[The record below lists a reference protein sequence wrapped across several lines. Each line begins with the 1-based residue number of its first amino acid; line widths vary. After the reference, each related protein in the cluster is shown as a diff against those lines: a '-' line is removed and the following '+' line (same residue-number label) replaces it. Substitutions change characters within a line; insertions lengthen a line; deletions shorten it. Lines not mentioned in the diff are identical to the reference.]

1 MALQKISQ
9 LLYIFHGFALIH
21 FTSLAKFKDET
32 PTQKF
37 RIGMPGIIHC
47 SAVGNP
53 SPQFT
58 WKRED
63 ARTLQNRRFIQLA
76 NGSLEVKSIQRE
88 DKGIFICSIKQSRG
102 SESTSEKSQKI
113 TVTVIGKIRKYIYR
127 YLH

>member
-9 LLYIFHGFALIH
+9 LLHIFHGFLLIH

-32 PTQKF
+32 PTKTQKF

-63 ARTLQNRRFIQLA
+63 GRTLQNRRFIQLA
-76 NGSLEVKSIQRE
+76 NGSLEVRSIQRE
-88 DKGIFICSIKQSRG
+88 DKGIFICTIKQSRG

-113 TVTVIGKIRKYIYR
+113 TVTVIGKIRKKYIVT
-127 YLH
+127 